1 MQTIGWEKEVNPE
14 AARGNGLRLRRVLA
28 ATAAMTCL
36 IWPNRAGA
44 QSCPEPAASDFKKT
58 TVLASST
65 LDHPVHMAIAPD
77 GRIFIGEMI
86 SGNIQVYKPGQA
98 SPVKA
103 GNVPVN
109 FDNENGLLGVAIPP
123 DFATSQ
129 FLYVLANDPSTS
141 NRAQVL
147 WRYKVN
153 GDLLDNSTK
162 TEILRIPRW
171 KNGIY
176 HDAGGMH
183 FDKKGNLWLSS
194 GDDSNPHDTHN
205 AGFGP
210 IYTPDPG
217 SDAQKSA
224 ANTNDLRGKISR
236 IHPEAT
242 LTDGKWYTIPKGNL
256 KETMASFWTADEL
269 TKVRPE
275 IYAMGMRNPYRFTV
289 DDQTGWLIWGEVGPD
304 ADQTVANRGRSGH
317 DEFNIAMDPGYYGWP
332 YCNGNQFAY
341 NAVTYTS
348 TSDPGTIGD
357 KYDCS
362 KLVNN
367 SPNNTGVNKLPPA
380 RPPLIWYSVSNNA
393 DWPQMG
399 TGQETAMGG
408 PMYRYDKSLQ
418 SKTKFPPQYDGR
430 MFIWDWTRQTHKFID
445 FTADGKLKTWYN
457 FPITGMKSDIAADYG
472 PDGSLY
478 VLQYSQ
484 SGYGDNNAA
493 LYRIDYTGTINDA
506 CAPATSLAKSAR
518 SQGAMAGALVS
529 GFQPIELPA
538 DAAGLDAFDL
548 SGRKVWSYARQ
559 GVSGDLKLEFPRQLA
574 AGLLRVRF
582 Y

>member
-1 MQTIGWEKEVNPE
+1 MQTIREEGAGPKSS
-14 AARGNGLRLRRVLA
+14 AGNGARTGRIMAAAALA
-28 ATAAMTCL
+28 CL
-36 IWPNRAGA
+36 VWPKGAGA
-44 QSCPEPAASDFKKT
+44 QSCPEPAATDFKKT
-58 TVLASST
+58 IVLTSST

-86 SGNIQVYKPGQA
+86 TGNIQVYKPGQA

-103 GNVPVN
+103 GTLPVN
-109 FDNENGLLGVAIPP
+109 YDNENGLLGVAIPP

-129 FLYVLANDPSTS
+129 FLYVLANDPSTT

-153 GDLLDNSTK
+153 GDLLDASTK

-183 FDKKGNLWLSS
+183 FDKKGDLWLSS
-194 GDDSNPHDTHN
+194 GDDTNPHDTSN

-210 IYTPDPG
+210 IYTLDPG

-236 IHPEAT
+236 IHPEAA

-256 KETMASFWTADEL
+256 KETMASFWSADEL

-289 DDQTGWLIWGEVGPD
+289 DDQTGWLLWGEVGPD

-341 NAVTYTS
+341 NNVEYS
-348 TSDPGTIGD
+348 TNAPRVIGA
-357 KYDCS
+357 KFDCS

-380 RPPLIWYSVSNNA
+380 RPAIIWYSVSNNA

-399 TGQETAMGG
+399 TGQETAMAG
-408 PMYRYDKSLQ
+408 PMYRYDKNLKST
-418 SKTKFPPQYDGR
+418 TKFPPQYDGR
-430 MFIWDWTRQTHKFID
+430 LFIWDWTRQTHKFID
-445 FTADGKLKTWYN
+445 FTADGKLNKFYD
-457 FPITGMKSDIAADYG
+457 FPVTGMKSDIAADYG

-484 SGYGDNNAA
+484 SGYGDANAA
-493 LYRIDYTGTINDA
+493 LIRIDYNGTINDA
-506 CAPATSLAKSAR
+506 CAPVVSLAGSKPSQR
-518 SQGAMAGALVS
+518 SNAAATLVS

-538 DAAGLDAFDL
+538 DAAGLEAFDL
-548 SGRKVWSYARQ
+548 SGRKVWSFSRQ
-559 GVSGDLKLEFPRQLA
+559 GVSGDLKVEFPRRLA
-574 AGLLRVRF
+574 SGLLRVRF
-582 Y
+582 L